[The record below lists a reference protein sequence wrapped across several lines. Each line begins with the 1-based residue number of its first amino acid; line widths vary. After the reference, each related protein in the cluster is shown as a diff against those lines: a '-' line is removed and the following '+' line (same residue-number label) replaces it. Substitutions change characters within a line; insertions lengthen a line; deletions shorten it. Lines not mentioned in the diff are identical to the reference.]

1 MDFDLSILVGAFYLL
16 IVPFGVLIATLTFSI
31 KRKFLLWFLGF
42 IWPVTV
48 TVCDVIIILSFIK
61 EMMDTIIKSR

>member
-1 MDFDLSILVGAFYLL
+1 MDFDISILVGAFYLL
-16 IVPFGVLIATLTFSI
+16 MVPFGALIVSLTFSI
-31 KRKFLLWFLGF
+31 KRKSVLWFLGS

-61 EMMDTIIKSR
+61 EMMNTIIKSR

>member
-1 MDFDLSILVGAFYLL
+1 MGFDISILVGAFYLL
-16 IVPFGVLIATLTFSI
+16 MVPFGVLIATLTFSI
-31 KRKFLLWFLGF
+31 KRKSVLWFLGS

-61 EMMDTIIKSR
+61 EMMNTIIKSR